1 MNLKSSSLVSM
12 SYAELTASFFGL
24 VQERRLLESR
34 LAIMQGLYTYSS
46 HFFGLKGSLCR
57 TRGTDGPAT
66 QNSEGMDQK
75 YMPLKEDVP
84 REEEPWLDDHEA
96 LIHQW
101 RQTSDTLSKKHED
114 AGYAAKRKHTRF
126 GLPAMLI
133 PMVMAPMTPL
143 FSSHW
148 STVYVESVGFVL
160 SAVAS
165 GMVQFF
171 NFAGKSERHFNFSA
185 RYADLVTDI
194 EQELAKPRQYRQQVD
209 TFSLRVKMM
218 FDALNRHAPTL

>member
-1 MNLKSSSLVSM
+1 
-12 SYAELTASFFGL
+12 
-24 VQERRLLESR
+24 
-34 LAIMQGLYTYSS
+34 
-46 HFFGLKGSLCR
+46 
-57 TRGTDGPAT
+57 
-66 QNSEGMDQK
+66 MDQK

-101 RQTSDTLSKKHED
+101 KQTSDTLSKKHED

-143 FSSHW
+143 FGSHW
-148 STVYVESVGFVL
+148 STLYVESAGFVL